1 MKRYI
6 LCTILLSAVS
16 ASAATLD
23 SAINEAFHN
32 NNSIISQEY
41 TVQSAKHQ
49 AQAQKSGY
57 FPKADVGYAYK
68 HSSEKAFGYVEE
80 QFSQA
85 GLEVSYNLFN
95 GGADKYGYLAA
106 EKQYEA
112 QQFSGEAIRQDVI
125 LSVKKAYI
133 EILKAKENI
142 AVADRAVALL
152 ENQLNDVK
160 LSYSVGYVAKNEV
173 LKVEA
178 ELASAKQTQLSAVS
192 VYKTSVFSLEQLTGT
207 NYSDDEVFQT
217 FQLPEDTADYNE
229 LKKAMFANRSEI
241 KYTQSLIES
250 ADYSKKAVKAGYLP
264 KVNVGAGLYSYGQ
277 DLSPAER
284 DYTYDSETLLSA
296 SVNLNLFDGFTR
308 KNSIMAQETAKK
320 ALAYGLFDL
329 KSQMD
334 LQLKTALENL
344 KLAKVSLETA
354 NSEHES
360 AAENYRITQNRFKQK
375 VATNTDL
382 LDARVML
389 TRAESSR
396 NTARFNIYKAIA
408 EIERITEK
416 KGLKYGND

>member
-1 MKRYI
+1 MKKYI
-6 LCTILLSAVS
+6 LCTLILSAVS

-23 SAINEAFHN
+23 SAIDAALKN
-32 NNSIISQEY
+32 NNSLASQQY
-41 TVQSAKHQ
+41 TVESSKYQ

-57 FPKADVGYAYK
+57 FPRADAGYAYK

-80 QFSQA
+80 QFSQV
-85 GLEVSYNLFN
+85 GLEISYNLFN
-95 GGADKYGYLAA
+95 GGADRYGYLSA

-112 QQFSGEAIRQDVI
+112 QRFTAEGIKQDVA
-125 LSVKKAYI
+125 LAVKKAYI

-152 ENQLNDVK
+152 ENQLKDVN

-178 ELASAKQTQLSAVS
+178 ELASAKQTSLSAVS
-192 VYKTSVFSLEQLTGT
+192 GYKTAVFSLEQLTGADYPD
-207 NYSDDEVFQT
+207 NEVFEK
-217 FQLPEDTADYNE
+217 FQLPEDASTYEE
-229 LKKAMFANRSEI
+229 LKKEMLANRSEI

-250 ADYSKKAVKAGYLP
+250 ADYSKRAVKAGYLP
-264 KVNVGAGLYSYGQ
+264 KVNVGAGFYSYGQ
-277 DLSPAER
+277 DVSPADR

-296 SVNLNLFDGFTR
+296 SVNLNLFDGFTK
-308 KNSIMAQETAKK
+308 KNSIMAQESAKNS
-320 ALAYGLFDL
+320 LIYRLNDL

-344 KLAKVSLETA
+344 ALAKVSLETA
-354 NSEHES
+354 NSETES
-360 AAENYRITQNRFKQK
+360 ATENYRITQNRFKQK

-396 NTARFNIYKAIA
+396 NTAQYNIYRAIA

-416 KGLKYGND
+416 SGL

>member
-6 LCTILLSAVS
+6 FCTLLLSAVS
-16 ASAATLD
+16 ASSATLD
-23 SAINEAFHN
+23 SAICDAFQN
-32 NNSIISQEY
+32 NNSIISQQY
-41 TVQSAKHQ
+41 TVQSAGYQ
-49 AQAQKSGY
+49 ALAQKNGY
-57 FPKADVGYAYK
+57 FPRADAGYAYK

-80 QFSQA
+80 QFSQV
-85 GLEVSYNLFN
+85 GLEISYNLFN
-95 GGADKYGYLAA
+95 GGADRYGYLSA
-106 EKQYEA
+106 EKQHEA
-112 QQFSGEAIRQDVI
+112 QKFTSEATRQDI
-125 LSVKKAYI
+125 ALSVKKAYI

-152 ENQLNDVK
+152 ENQLQDVR

-192 VYKTSVFSLEQLTGT
+192 GYKTAVFTLEQLTGT
-207 NYSDDEVFQT
+207 NYPDNEVFETVQ
-217 FQLPEDTADYNE
+217 FSEDTATYDE
-229 LKKAMFANRSEI
+229 LKKEMFANRSEI
-241 KYTQSLIES
+241 KYTRSLIES
-250 ADYSKKAVKAGYLP
+250 TDYSKKAVKAGYLP
-264 KVNVGAGLYSYGQ
+264 KVNVGAGFYSYGQ
-277 DLSPAER
+277 DVSPTDR

-296 SVNLNLFDGFTR
+296 SVNLNLFDGFTK
-308 KNSIMAQETAKK
+308 KNSIMAQETAKNS
-320 ALAYGLFDL
+320 LVYRLNDL

-334 LQLKTALENL
+334 LQLKTAIENL
-344 KLAKVSLETA
+344 TLAKVSLETA
-354 NSEHES
+354 NSETES

-396 NTARFNIYKAIA
+396 NTAQYNIYMAIA

-416 KGLKYGND
+416 SGL